1 MDCSLLGSSV
11 HGILQARILEC
22 VAISFSNILICVC
35 TLLKI
40 FKKCTEQYLTL
51 IMCNVLLFPI
61 SFHYVRKM
69 LVSKNSFSEEL
80 NKNRQISG
88 QAFQINKI
96 RNERGE
102 ITANNTEI
110 QKTIREYYEQLHA
123 NKVSSPI

>member
-51 IMCNVLLFPI
+51 IMCNALLFPI

-69 LVSKNSFSEEL
+69 LVSKSSFSEEV

>member
-1 MDCSLLGSSV
+1 
-11 HGILQARILEC
+11 
-22 VAISFSNILICVC
+22 
-35 TLLKI
+35 
-40 FKKCTEQYLTL
+40 
-51 IMCNVLLFPI
+51 
-61 SFHYVRKM
+61 M

>member
-1 MDCSLLGSSV
+1 
-11 HGILQARILEC
+11 
-22 VAISFSNILICVC
+22 
-35 TLLKI
+35 
-40 FKKCTEQYLTL
+40 
-51 IMCNVLLFPI
+51 MCNALLFPI

-69 LVSKNSFSEEL
+69 LVSKSSFFEEV

-88 QAFQINKI
+88 QAFQINKE

-110 QKTIREYYEQLHA
+110 QKTIREYCEQLHA